1 MNRLKDTNKDLIEGS
16 SKIEEEHNVEP
27 SNDPYV
33 SATCEIIKYYPQFH
47 NGMAADKDNEQIRY
61 KEDVIVD
68 SDLISNLNT
77 CWKTPIPVICV
88 YKSGKKTNAVFIT
101 KPGYLSEI
109 RTRIRKLRLEG
120 KNELADAVDNY
131 IEGLGFYNQT
141 EPNINL
147 STSSEELLKFSR
159 RQRLIKNFAV
169 AEKGFLE
176 LISRN
181 FEFDAVVRDLA
192 AMYQEWQNAQK
203 AIELLE
209 NNLPKP

>member
-1 MNRLKDTNKDLIEGS
+1 M
-16 SKIEEEHNVEP
+16 
-27 SNDPYV
+27 
-33 SATCEIIKYYPQFH
+33 
-47 NGMAADKDNEQIRY
+47 
-61 KEDVIVD
+61 
-68 SDLISNLNT
+68 
-77 CWKTPIPVICV
+77 
-88 YKSGKKTNAVFIT
+88 
-101 KPGYLSEI
+101 
-109 RTRIRKLRLEG
+109 RLEG

-131 IEGLGFYNQT
+131 IEELGFYNQT
-141 EPNINL
+141 EPNLNL

-209 NNLPKP
+209 NNLPKLEEKVKTYNLLSLLYQSIGDKKNAVAVMEKALDLIPPSNKANEKKILK